1 MLSFIFTSMYIIG
14 LIISLA
20 IGIILGLV
28 GGGGSILTVPLVHH
42 FFGES
47 MLLATS
53 YSLFV
58 VTLSAAVGSVQR
70 IKNKE
75 VDFKK
80 AFIFVV
86 PSMLTAVAIRMWVM
100 PEIPVD
106 FTFFDKGFHRSTV
119 ITIVLIIVMVYTA
132 LRTLLNK
139 KPPSPEPVSSITII
153 LFGILTGL
161 LSGFIGAGGGF
172 IIVPI
177 LLGMGLNMKKAVATS
192 MFIIA
197 IQSGIAMVGDFFNPE
212 ILEIG
217 INWPLLLAITG
228 VTILGVFLGNSFQKK
243 VSTKWLKKAFSILL
257 LLVAMGLLLK
267 L

>member
-1 MLSFIFTSMYIIG
+1 MYIFGLFLSLFIG
-14 LIISLA
+14 LV
-20 IGIILGLV
+20 LGLV
-28 GGGGSILTVPLVHH
+28 GGGGSILTVPLVHYV
-42 FFGES
+42 FGEP

-58 VTLSAAVGSVQR
+58 VAMSATFGSVQR

-75 VDFKK
+75 VDFEK
-80 AFIFVV
+80 ALIFVV
-86 PSMLTAVAIRMWVM
+86 PSMLTAVAIRLWIM
-100 PEIPVD
+100 PIIPKDFEIGGID
-106 FTFFDKGFHRSTV
+106 LHRSTV
-119 ITIVLIIVMVYTA
+119 ITILLIAVMLYTA
-132 LRTLLNK
+132 IRTLLNK
-139 KPPSPEPVSSITII
+139 KPPKPDPVSKQTII

-197 IQSGIAMVGDFFNPE
+197 IQSGVAMIGDLFNPE
-212 ILEIG
+212 ILEMG

-228 VTILGVFLGNSFQKK
+228 VTILGVFLGNIFQKK
-243 VSTKWLKKAFSILL
+243 VSTTWLKKAFSLL
-257 LLVAMGLLLK
+257 LLFVALGLALK
-267 L
+267 LFI

>member
-1 MLSFIFTSMYIIG
+1 MYIIG

-20 IGIILGLV
+20 IGVILGLV
-28 GGGGSILTVPLVHH
+28 GGGGSILTVPLVHYV
-42 FFGES
+42 FGEP
-47 MLLATS
+47 MLLATT

-58 VTLSAAVGSVQR
+58 VALSAAFGSVQR

-75 VDFKK
+75 VDFQK
-80 AFIFVV
+80 AFVFVV
-86 PSMLTAVAIRMWVM
+86 PSMLTAVAVRMWVM
-100 PEIPVD
+100 PLIPVD
-106 FTFFDKGFHRSTV
+106 FELFTLSLHRATI
-119 ITIVLIIVMVYTA
+119 ITILLIVVMVYTA

-139 KPPSPEPVSSITII
+139 KPPKVDGVSTITIV

-177 LLGMGLNMKKAVATS
+177 LLSMGLDMKKAVATS

-197 IQSGIAMVGDFFNPE
+197 VQSGIALIGDFFNPE
-212 ILEIG
+212 ILEMG
-217 INWPLLLAITG
+217 INWELLLSITG
-228 VTILGVFLGNSFQKK
+228 VTILGVFLGNQFQKK
-243 VSTKWLKKAFSILL
+243 VSTSWLKKAFSILL
-257 LLVAMGLLLK
+257 LAVAIGLLLK

>member
-1 MLSFIFTSMYIIG
+1 MYIIG

-20 IGIILGLV
+20 IGVILGLV
-28 GGGGSILTVPLVHH
+28 GGGGSILTVPLVHYV
-42 FFGES
+42 FGEP
-47 MLLATS
+47 MLLATT

-58 VTLSAAVGSVQR
+58 VALSAAFGSIQR
-70 IKNKE
+70 IRNNE
-75 VDFKK
+75 VDFHK
-80 AFIFVV
+80 AFVFVV
-86 PSMLTAVAIRMWVM
+86 PSMLTAIAIRMWVM

-106 FTFFDKGFHRSTV
+106 FTIFSMSLHRATI
-119 ITIVLIIVMVYTA
+119 ITILLILVMVYTA
-132 LRTLLNK
+132 VRTLLNK
-139 KPPSPEPVSSITII
+139 KPPKPDPVSSVTIV

-177 LLGMGLNMKKAVATS
+177 LLGMGLDMKKAVATS

-197 IQSGIAMVGDFFNPE
+197 IQSGIALIGDFFNPE

-217 INWPLLLAITG
+217 INWPLLLAITA
-228 VTILGVFLGNSFQKK
+228 VTIIGVFLGNSFQKK
-243 VSTKWLKKAFSILL
+243 VSTSWLKKAFSILL
-257 LLVAMGLLLK
+257 LAVALGLLLK